1 MGYLTSMKETSSDF
15 RHLCNEICRWIS
27 IKSDIYD
34 TLLTTSI
41 HGLYDFR
48 HVYRE
53 HNMSV
58 DCLSKEALNIKDG
71 LLSYS
76 EVLEGEII
84 EEGMIQLF

>member
-1 MGYLTSMKETSSDF
+1 MKDTLSNF
-15 RHLCNEICRWIS
+15 RHLCSEICCRIS

-34 TLLTTSI
+34 TLLVTSI

-58 DCLSKEALNIKDG
+58 ECLSKEALNMKAGI
-71 LLSYS
+71 LSLS
-76 EVLEGEII
+76 ELLEGEII